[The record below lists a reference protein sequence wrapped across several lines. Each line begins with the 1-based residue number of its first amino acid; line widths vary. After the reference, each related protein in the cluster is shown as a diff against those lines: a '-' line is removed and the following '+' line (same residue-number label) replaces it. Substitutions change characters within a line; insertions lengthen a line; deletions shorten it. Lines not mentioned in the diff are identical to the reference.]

1 MKRYTAFVTGADHG
15 LGLALTKNLLARE
28 WNVVAGR
35 YGKGPKVPAE
45 KSIESIVGAYPEQ
58 LLVVPLDVNDLES
71 VRAAAETTLAASPT
85 VDLII
90 NNAGILGDLKR
101 SVSDGLDYDDVN
113 RTLSVNALGPLRV
126 VESLLPGMASSELKR
141 LCFVSSEAG
150 SVTRSYRKAW
160 YGYCMSKAALN
171 MGVSI
176 LFNDLRPSG
185 YTFRVY
191 HPGWMQTFMAGAENL
206 EATLTPA
213 EAADA
218 ALAYF
223 LDATVDEDRLVLR
236 DNEGN
241 EWPW

>member
-1 MKRYTAFVTGADHG
+1 MMKRYTAFVTGADHG

-160 YGYCMSKAALN
+160 Y
-171 MGVSI
+171 
-176 LFNDLRPSG
+176 
-185 YTFRVY
+185 
-191 HPGWMQTFMAGAENL
+191 
-206 EATLTPA
+206 
-213 EAADA
+213 
-218 ALAYF
+218 
-223 LDATVDEDRLVLR
+223 
-236 DNEGN
+236 
-241 EWPW
+241 